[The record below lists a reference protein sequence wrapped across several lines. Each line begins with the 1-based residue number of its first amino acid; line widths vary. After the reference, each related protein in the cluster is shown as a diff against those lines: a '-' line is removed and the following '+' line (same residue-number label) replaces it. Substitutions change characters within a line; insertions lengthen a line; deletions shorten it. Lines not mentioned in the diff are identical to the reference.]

1 MKSCQKCGKCCRAH
15 PCALSPEDVR
25 KIASHFRLTS
35 EQLFKKYLV
44 IDYVHRSNERLYYPC
59 PARKGD
65 KRGTIVSSNWALSD
79 SPCIFLT
86 SNRCAIEEVK
96 PKGGR
101 TLSCS
106 LMTLGRNQIG
116 YGKTK
121 ATLDWN
127 NNLLKQMIHAI
138 ESPSKVREESECCS

>member
-1 MKSCQKCGKCCRAH
+1 
-15 PCALSPEDVR
+15 
-25 KIASHFRLTS
+25 LTS

-44 IDYVHRSNERLYYPC
+44 IDYVQRSNERLYYPC

-65 KRGTIVSSNWALSD
+65 RRGTIVSSNWTFSD
-79 SPCIFLT
+79 ASCIFLI

-106 LMTLGRNQIG
+106 LMTLDRNQIE

-121 ATLDWN
+121 AALDWN
-127 NNLLKQMIHAI
+127 NNHLLKQMMHII
-138 ESPSKVREESECCS
+138 ESPSKVREKSKC